1 MFFLKQREK
10 KRNERVATSS
20 ICAQATTMLWFGC
33 MDSWKS
39 YSRTCWPKGQRI
51 EENFKWYSIA
61 QVSENYSSIPVCWSG
76 CAGEKCPSFPSRANV
91 NKHHMVG
98 EAGICPLPVLRKQL
112 QPVSLLCVYVTSL
125 PKAQQAS
132 WEQKPPSTSLERHP
146 ESGQVLFSKC
156 GWRRCSCDTNSLP
169 LSSSYWTDAQQKEM
183 MSSFQ
188 WISTEA
194 RPYIHGHSF
203 LPKSLQPFCCHHP
216 HALWH
221 RPLTSFS
228 SKLFR
233 IPSEAGKNGNACP
246 HLIM

>member
-1 MFFLKQREK
+1 MS
-10 KRNERVATSS
+10 TST
-20 ICAQATTMLWFGC
+20 IWWVRLGFVLCLFW
-33 MDSWKS
+33 
-39 YSRTCWPKGQRI
+39 
-51 EENFKWYSIA
+51 EN
-61 QVSENYSSIPVCWSG
+61 SSNLCHFCVC
-76 CAGEKCPSFPSRANV
+76 
-91 NKHHMVG
+91 
-98 EAGICPLPVLRKQL
+98 
-112 QPVSLLCVYVTSL
+112 VTSL

-156 GWRRCSCDTNSLP
+156 GWRRCSCDTNSLS

-194 RPYIHGHSF
+194 RPYIHGRSF

-246 HLIM
+246 HLIMWIPLAFLWRMEAGLCISP